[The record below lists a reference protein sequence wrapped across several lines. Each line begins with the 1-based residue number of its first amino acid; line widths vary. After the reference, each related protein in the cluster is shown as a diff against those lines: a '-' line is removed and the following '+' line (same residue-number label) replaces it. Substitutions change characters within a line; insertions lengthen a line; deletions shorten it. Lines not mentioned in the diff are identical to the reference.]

1 MEDCG
6 RRMDVSQEAA
16 AFILA
21 SFRSVWTLELLLNLR
36 QSPDRAFSNAE
47 LVTALRASDPIVS
60 SGIESLIAAGLVA
73 DEGEGRV
80 RYAPASKGLEEKV
93 QEAEKLYRIKPDAVR
108 RLIVR
113 GTAGGLA
120 AFADSFKLWGK

>member
-1 MEDCG
+1 MEDFG
-6 RRMDVSQEAA
+6 RRMDVSQNAA
-16 AFILA
+16 DFIVA
-21 SFRSVWTLELLLNLR
+21 TFRSVWTLELLLNLR
-36 QSPDRAFSNAE
+36 QSPDRAFSTAE

-73 DEGEGRV
+73 DEGDGRV
-80 RYAPASKGLEEKV
+80 RYAPASKDLEEKV
-93 QEAEKLYRIKPDAVR
+93 QEAEELYRIKPDAVR

-120 AFADSFKLWGK
+120 AFADAFKLWGK

>member
-1 MEDCG
+1 
-6 RRMDVSQEAA
+6 MDVSQEAA

-73 DEGEGRV
+73 DEGDGRV